1 MKKKEKKMR
10 KIVVFVTLTLFMAGF
25 ASSLSAYG
33 EKKFNVFVNLGYAFS
48 DFEGLVLEFGGELQV
63 TGNLYGQLLIDYYP
77 DPFGDE
83 GVPDF
88 NDSAYGLNLYAV
100 YKLQMAD
107 KMNLFAKAGV
117 NLTSVKVAAVVFG
130 IPVTAVDTDFGAGA
144 GAGIEYLFNDK
155 WGMQLGGTVKFLFA
169 EDTAT
174 WFKVYGG
181 VSYRLK

>member
-1 MKKKEKKMR
+1 MR
-10 KIVVFVTLTLFMAGF
+10 KIMVCVTLIVFTAGF

-33 EKKFNVFVNLGYAFS
+33 EKKFNVFANLGYAFS
-48 DFEGLVLEFGGELQV
+48 DFEGLVFEFGGELQV
-63 TGNLYGQLLIDYYP
+63 TGNLYGQLLLDYYP

-100 YKLQMAD
+100 YKYRMVD
-107 KMNLFAKAGV
+107 NINLFAKTGV
-117 NLTSVKVAAVVFG
+117 HLTSIKVSAVAFG
-130 IPVTAVDTDFGAGA
+130 IPVTATDTDFGVGA
-144 GAGIEYLFNDK
+144 GGGIEYLFNDK

-169 EDTAT
+169 EDTAA

-181 VSYRLK
+181 VSYRVK